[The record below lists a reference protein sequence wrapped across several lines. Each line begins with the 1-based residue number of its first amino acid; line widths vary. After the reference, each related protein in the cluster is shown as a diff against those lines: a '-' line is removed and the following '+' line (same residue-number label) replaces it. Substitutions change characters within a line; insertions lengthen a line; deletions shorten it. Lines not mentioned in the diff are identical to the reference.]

1 MYKVLIVDDEK
12 SVRYSFK
19 KILREPEYEVT
30 GAKDGVEAIALL
42 QDFSPDLVILDI
54 QLPGLSGLEV
64 LQRIKEISPKTPVL
78 MITAF
83 GTSDRVIKA
92 MKYGAYEYI
101 EKPFDIPR
109 MKALVNEAIQVGQVM
124 RTEVLIETKAPE
136 TVSANRIIG
145 KSSAIQEVLKM
156 IGRVAASDV
165 SVLLVGESGTGKE
178 LVARAIYQNSQRA
191 DKPFLAVNCA
201 AIPETLLESELFG
214 YEKGAFTGATR
225 RKIGKFQQADGGTI
239 FLDEIGDMSLST
251 QAKILRVLQEGTYER
266 LGSEETLHANVRIIV
281 ATNQNLEQLI
291 LEKKFREDLYYRIKV
306 ITITLPPLRMRKED
320 LPDLA
325 DYFIQ
330 KHSASLGKNKV
341 SISSEAME
349 LMKNYDW
356 QGNIRELEN
365 VLKRAIL
372 LSKSNVIQADMIAT
386 DLKPAKR
393 KLDESNIDR
402 LSFFIPGDLESYHGK
417 LYDMV
422 LAEVEKDLIIAA
434 LKKANGNQA
443 QAAQLL
449 GISRVMLHQRIEKF
463 NIKTDVIVN

>member
-1 MYKVLIVDDEK
+1 MNKVLIVDDEE

-19 KILREPEYEVT
+19 KILREPEYEVA
-30 GAKDGVEAIALL
+30 GAKDGAEAMAML

-109 MKALVNEAIQVGQVM
+109 MKALINEAIQVGQMM
-124 RTEVLIETKAPE
+124 RTEVIIESKAPE
-136 TVSANRIIG
+136 AVSADRIIG

-191 DKPFLAVNCA
+191 DKAFLAVNCA

-225 RKIGKFQQADGGTI
+225 RKIGKFQQADGGTV

-251 QAKILRVLQEGTYER
+251 QSKILRILQEGTYER
-266 LGSEETLHANVRIIV
+266 LGSEVTLQSDVRIIA

-306 ITITLPPLRMRKED
+306 ITITLPPLRLRKED
-320 LPDLA
+320 LPDLV

-330 KHSASLGKNKV
+330 KHSASLGRNRI
-341 SISSEAME
+341 SISSAAME
-349 LMKNYDW
+349 LMKNYNW
-356 QGNIRELEN
+356 QGNVRELEN

-372 LSKSNVIQADMIAT
+372 LSKSNIIQADTIAS

-393 KLDESNIDR
+393 EREENEIDR
-402 LSFFIPGDLESYHGK
+402 LNFFIPGNLESYYGK
-417 LYDMV
+417 LYDTVM
-422 LAEVEKDLIIAA
+422 AEVERDLIIAA
-434 LKKANGNQA
+434 LKKANGNQV

-449 GISRVMLHQRIEKF
+449 GISRVMLHKRIEKF
-463 NIKTDVIVN
+463 NIKTDVVVN